1 MSHEDKIVRRRVRNS
16 YLISTVSI
24 SMVLF
29 LLGSTTYLILN
40 ALKATERLR
49 ESVVIHVMLD
59 DGLTEEQTLALRSML
74 EGQDVTRSVTY
85 VPKAEAAALFVA
97 ESGEDFTS
105 FLGDDPASNPLPDSF
120 EVGLAARGSEREM
133 IEAFVALTEG
143 ADGVQEVVVNVSVEK
158 CVEIKGVGKFAVVLL
173 LFGGALLVVSL
184 ILLNNTIRMTI
195 IAKRR
200 IINTMKLVGA
210 NAGFIM
216 RPFAASAALH
226 GFVAGVIATAVFA
239 LLVVGLQEGVPGLNM
254 LRGNVLLAAIAVGMM
269 VVGVVLSLLFTVL
282 AVRKAIRQPSVVA
295 LI

>member
-143 ADGVQEVVVNVSVEK
+143 ADGVQEVVYQRGVVEQ
-158 CVEIKGVGKFAVVLL
+158 IGTNLGKFAVVLL